1 MCTGRVN
8 FIIFF
13 FLRGGPMFSKEYE
26 FFEFD
31 TVTCVESSGVSHI
44 LLLTVII
51 KKKILNETLKFYI
64 T

>member
-1 MCTGRVN
+1 
-8 FIIFF
+8 
-13 FLRGGPMFSKEYE
+13 MFSKEYE